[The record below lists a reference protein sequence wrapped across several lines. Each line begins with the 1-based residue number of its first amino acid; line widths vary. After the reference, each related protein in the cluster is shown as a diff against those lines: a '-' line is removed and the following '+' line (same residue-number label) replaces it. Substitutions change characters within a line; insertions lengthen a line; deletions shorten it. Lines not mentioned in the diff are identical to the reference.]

1 MTIPLVA
8 SQLHVVFEDFE
19 AEVALDDDESR
30 PHLGLQH
37 LHRLLLDGEVGED
50 LLGLLLDTGGS
61 DGRAGRED
69 QPSYRGGLDWSP
81 HCSGADSGGGDGL
94 DWRYF

>member
-1 MTIPLVA
+1 M
-8 SQLHVVFEDFE
+8 FEDFE

-30 PHLGLQH
+30 PHLGLHH

-50 LLGLLLDTGGS
+50 LLGLLLDAGRS

-69 QPSYRGGLDWSP
+69 
-81 HCSGADSGGGDGL
+81 
-94 DWRYF
+94 